1 MITFVKTDAVL
12 PLRSTVLRDGKPL
25 AECVFPG
32 DENETTFHLADIQNN
47 EAVCVATF
55 HLQEHPAFKGHA
67 YQLRGMATAPEYRGQ
82 GVGNQLVNFSI
93 VYLRGLKADYLWC
106 NARKAAYSF
115 YLGVGFEFISDE
127 FEIAGIGPHRTMY
140 LKIRH

>member
-12 PLRSTVLRDGKPL
+12 PLRSRVLRDGKPL
-25 AECVFPG
+25 EECLFPG
-32 DENETTFHLADIQNN
+32 DELETSFHFADVQNN

-55 HLQEHPAFKGHA
+55 HLQEHPAFKGYA
-67 YQLRGMATAPEYRGQ
+67 YQLRGMATAPESRGQ
-82 GVGNQLVNFSI
+82 GIGNQLLNFAI
-93 VYLRGLKADYLWC
+93 VYLRGLKADYVWC

-115 YLGVGFEFISDE
+115 YLGVGFEFISEE
-127 FEIAGIGPHRTMY
+127 FEIAGIGPHRAMY